1 MPATINSLKDDLLNS
16 ILKRPDLA
24 DMSTLHIKNA
34 ILKAHAADFWIRDL
48 FETNFAFG
56 AKDTV
61 YTLYPETLIPRY
73 RVVKYLNAIDPVTGF
88 TIQPMK
94 KIDVGQFLDG
104 YNYIRDNSF
113 YQAGNTLKIRVSAQY
128 DTYGIGCFLF
138 PDTTLTVPSWI
149 ADQYPFAILYEAART
164 MYKIIGKADES
175 RSMELLVGEAMAE
188 VKMSGIDIPG
198 DSI

>member
-34 ILKAHAADFWIRDL
+34 ILKAHSADFWIKDL

-56 AKDTV
+56 SKETV
-61 YTLYPETLIPRY
+61 YTLYPETLIPRF
-73 RVVKYLNAIDPVTGF
+73 RAMKYLNVIDPDTGW
-88 TIQPMK
+88 IVRK
-94 KIDVGQFLDG
+94 IEKIDVGQFLDP
-104 YNYIRDNSF
+104 YSYIRDNVY
-113 YQAGNTLKIRVSAQY
+113 YQAGNAMKIRVSAKY

>member
-1 MPATINSLKDDLLNS
+1 MPATLNSLKDDLLNS

-34 ILKAHAADFWIRDL
+34 ILKAHSADYWIKDL

-56 AKDTV
+56 AKATIYSLDV
-61 YTLYPETLIPRY
+61 QTLIPRY
-73 RVVKYLNAIDPVTGF
+73 RKMKYLNVIDATSGDIVRTMEH
-88 TIQPMK
+88 IN
-94 KIDVGQFLDG
+94 VGQFLDA
-104 YNYIRDNSF
+104 YNYIRDNVF
-113 YQAGNTLKIRVSAQY
+113 YEAGTSIKIRTSAQY

-164 MYKIIGKADES
+164 MYKILGKADES